1 MTSIQTTNPFKTND
15 PNKVNMWWHDSD
27 WQDYLC
33 CSECGCVGWDYDEY
47 LIPDRCPECH
57 KEVENAN

>member
-1 MTSIQTTNPFKTND
+1 MTSTQLITPFKTND
-15 PNKVNMWWHDSD
+15 PNKVNMWWHDSEPY
-27 WQDYLC
+27 DYLC

-57 KEVENAN
+57 KEVEK